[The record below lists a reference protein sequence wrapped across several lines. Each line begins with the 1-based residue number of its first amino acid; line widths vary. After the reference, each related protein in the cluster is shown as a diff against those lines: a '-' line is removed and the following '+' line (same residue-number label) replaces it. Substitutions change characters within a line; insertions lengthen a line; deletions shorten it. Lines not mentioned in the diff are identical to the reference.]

1 MPQTI
6 EFMRMYAPQCSRNT
20 SQWADP
26 IQDPAQIILRPQP
39 ESLQRRH
46 RCGRAN
52 RDEGLRVAFER
63 GGQRL
68 FAPSHLGERTTVH
81 ALTIHK
87 SQGSQ
92 FGEVVVV
99 LPQETSRLLTR
110 ELLYIAVTR
119 ASGKVTVLGDES
131 VVR

>member
-1 MPQTI
+1 
-6 EFMRMYAPQCSRNT
+6 
-20 SQWADP
+20 
-26 IQDPAQIILRPQP
+26 
-39 ESLQRRH
+39 
-46 RCGRAN
+46 
-52 RDEGLRVAFER
+52 
-63 GGQRL
+63 
-68 FAPSHLGERTTVH
+68 VH

-110 ELLYIAVTR
+110 ELLYTAVTR